1 MPNGVFSILPENFFS
16 PLATPNRQH
25 YASLLLLYYR
35 LFQENVYGLER
46 ELVVKEFT
54 KYLTINC
61 DNVADE
67 ADFISDEDDTESLIT
82 AEEASGVQ
90 EFNFDAEQ
98 ETPVK
103 KENTETG
110 TSAITSGSE
119 ISRISNRDVANRFLK
134 RLISTGWLSEETLT
148 DFSRVINITAW
159 GRPFFEALIR
169 VDEGLKTE
177 YEQRFSLPPE
187 YF

>member
-1 MPNGVFSILPENFFS
+1 MLIFLYTEEGKFQSVLCCINQIRKKQYLF
-16 PLATPNRQH
+16 RQ
-25 YASLLLLYYR
+25 SKC
-35 LFQENVYGLER
+35 LFGIC
-46 ELVVKEFT
+46 KEFT
-54 KYLTINC
+54 KYLTLNR
-61 DNVADE
+61 DNLADE
-67 ADFISDEDDTESLIT
+67 TDFISDDEETESPVT
-82 AEEASGVQ
+82 AENASGVL
-90 EFNFDAEQ
+90 EFNFDAEH

-103 KENTETG
+103 ENTVTV
-110 TSAITSGSE
+110 TSINSGSE
-119 ISRISNRDVANRFLK
+119 NSRASNRDVANRFLR
-134 RLISTGWLSEETLT
+134 RLISAGWLSEETPA